1 MPDAFFVAAILA
13 LLVAAA
19 ALLLWQW
26 AARRQA
32 RDAAGRFLA
41 QQIAAHGTGGGLAAD
56 GSAAEQ
62 PRQMTD
68 PWAPAPAGPANSANS
83 ANAARTGWAPIELPG
98 RLQGVITLRTLA
110 ISSIVVLAA
119 SIAMLAAAGALPA
132 VTAFVLLAL
141 AGTFA
146 LWLRL
151 QKRRRRMVA
160 QLPGFIDG
168 MVRLLTVGN
177 ATQAAFQLS
186 VDSAK
191 APLREPLEDAAALA
205 RAGVDLDLALHQ
217 TARDTGIDEMALL
230 ASIVG
235 VGVRYGGRTDLLL
248 ERVAGFMRDREQAEQ
263 ELIALSSETRLSA
276 WVLGLLPMIVAGI
289 IVMTNASYFLRMW
302 QDPTGQTM
310 IFGAA
315 GLQMIGVLMLY
326 RLARIG

>member
-1 MPDAFFVAAILA
+1 MPDAFFFAAILA

-26 AARRQA
+26 AARRHA
-32 RDAAGRFLA
+32 RDAAGRFLS
-41 QQIAAHGTGGGLAAD
+41 QQIAAYGAGGGLAAD
-56 GSAAEQ
+56 SPVAGHANQ
-62 PRQMTD
+62 LTD
-68 PWAPAPAGPANSANS
+68 PWAPAPAVPITATTE
-83 ANAARTGWAPIELPG
+83 ARTGWAAVELPG
-98 RLQGVITLRTLA
+98 WLQGTIALRTLA
-110 ISSIVVLAA
+110 ICTAVVLAA
-119 SIAMLAAAGALPA
+119 SIAVLAVAGALSA
-132 VTAFVLLAL
+132 VTAFVLLMLGGA
-141 AGTFA
+141 FA

-186 VDSAK
+186 VASAK
-191 APLREPLEDAAALA
+191 APLREPLEDAAAMA

-217 TARDTGIDEMALL
+217 TARHTGIEEMRLL
-230 ASIVG
+230 ASIIG

-263 ELIALSSETRLSA
+263 ELVALSSETRLSA

-289 IVMTNASYFLRMW
+289 IVMTNAQYFMRMW

-310 IFGAA
+310 IFSAA
-315 GLQMIGVLMLY
+315 ALQIVGVLMLC